1 MDTLRS
7 PILKFGRIRMSSRS
21 MSLFAQLKGA
31 TGLSAPALARFAV
44 CLSLG
49 QNGVPN
55 PDEYNREGS
64 ELAPD
69 VLFGQHERLYMAL
82 MICRLKNDGLDPEI
96 YLDEMVRAHLNRG
109 AIGLR
114 QRVSSIRD
122 FCDLVH

>member
-1 MDTLRS
+1 MRYAC
-7 PILKFGRIRMSSRS
+7 PWGRMGYRTQTR
-21 MSLFAQLKGA
+21 
-31 TGLSAPALARFAV
+31 
-44 CLSLG
+44 
-49 QNGVPN
+49 
-55 PDEYNREGS
+55 YNREGS
-64 ELAPD
+64 ELVPD

-114 QRVSSIRD
+114 QRVSGIRD